1 MFLFLVVLL
10 FLLFLQLKTPEG
22 FKIWKESRGTDYWG
36 NDLSHSI
43 TTLRECKR
51 RCIRNPS
58 CKVISTNYDGAA
70 PRPALQGHCWV
81 KSDYSQ
87 GTPNNNQ
94 YSYILSRS

>member
-22 FKIWKESRGTDYWG
+22 FKIWNESRGTDYSG

-43 TTLRECKR
+43 NTLRECKK
-51 RCIRNPS
+51 RCIRNQS
-58 CKVISTNYDGAA
+58 CKVITTSYEGEG
-70 PRPALQGHCWV
+70 PGHCWV
-81 KSDYSQ
+81 KSDYSR
-87 GTPNNNQ
+87 GTPANNR